1 MAKKVE
7 KKPARKRKPA
17 AKKVVA
23 KKVAQP
29 RIPAW
34 ARSLRTDQNMIVR
47 ALDELAG
54 MVDDL
59 PPLTG
64 DGDARRDRFIAA
76 VKALTK

>member
-34 ARSLRTDQNMIVR
+34 ARSLRTDCPSSYKLEQSP
-47 ALDELAG
+47 A
-54 MVDDL
+54 
-59 PPLTG
+59 
-64 DGDARRDRFIAA
+64 
-76 VKALTK
+76 